1 LSGAPHIKITN
12 TTEVSGQIQVVE
24 GRVDVQ
30 GKTFEIEQGGT
41 ITFQPHDTS
50 NPIVNA
56 KAGWEAEDGTHVYA
70 AFVGPVKT
78 GKVTLSSDPARP
90 RNEILAVILFG
101 TADGAQGAP
110 KSQASTGGSTR
121 AATSAV
127 GGLGVTQGLTE
138 AMDDLTGLQA
148 TAKIDTSRSAN
159 PAPELEVQIARRV
172 SLAFEHVLGTPPI
185 SEPDTNLATVD
196 WRFRANWSLKTT
208 FGDRGLLETDAVWQK
223 RY

>member
-1 LSGAPHIKITN
+1 
-12 TTEVSGQIQVVE
+12 
-24 GRVDVQ
+24 
-30 GKTFEIEQGGT
+30 
-41 ITFQPHDTS
+41 
-50 NPIVNA
+50 
-56 KAGWEAEDGTHVYA
+56 
-70 AFVGPVKT
+70 
-78 GKVTLSSDPARP
+78 
-90 RNEILAVILFG
+90 
-101 TADGAQGAP
+101 
-110 KSQASTGGSTR
+110 
-121 AATSAV
+121 V